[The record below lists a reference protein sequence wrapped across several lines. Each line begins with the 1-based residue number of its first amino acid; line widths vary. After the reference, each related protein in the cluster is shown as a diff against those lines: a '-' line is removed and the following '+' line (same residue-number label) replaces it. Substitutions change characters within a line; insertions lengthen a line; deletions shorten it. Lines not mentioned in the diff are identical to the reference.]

1 MCKTVL
7 IFKIEILEIQNKSVS
22 RFSEA
27 LVHSLSVKKMFLK
40 LLQNTQENMATLKK
54 TKVKLELLT
63 DNFHAVNGWIKELE
77 GLKEI
82 QELDCINRYAKA
94 NNKNM
99 NDNNKNKE
107 SSYLKYWDVNHLYG
121 WAMSQKL
128 PVDGFE
134 SAEDTSQFNEDFLKI
149 SNEENDKGYFRE
161 VSSIQLGGIKT
172 FWD

>member
-1 MCKTVL
+1 M
-7 IFKIEILEIQNKSVS
+7 NKGI
-22 RFSEA
+22 RGF
-27 LVHSLSVKKMFLK
+27 
-40 LLQNTQENMATLKK
+40 N
-54 TKVKLELLT
+54 
-63 DNFHAVNGWIKELE
+63 
-77 GLKEI
+77 EI